1 MKKSFAQTIFCVIR
15 SRPHQLKDS
24 QMEYHIPAADYS
36 SINVSTYEKGIWVS
50 VMRHCGY
57 TSTHLTREQAEQLRD
72 ALIALTTETEDA
84 AQ

>member
-1 MKKSFAQTIFCVIR
+1 MKKRFAQQIFSVLR
-15 SRPHQLKDS
+15 SRPHQLQDS

-36 SINVSTYEKGIWVS
+36 SINVSTYEKGVWIS

-57 TSTHLTREQAEQLRD
+57 TSTHLTKEQAEQLRD
-72 ALIALTTETEDA
+72 ALIALTETADA

>member
-1 MKKSFAQTIFCVIR
+1 MKKRFAQQIFSVLR
-15 SRPHQLKDS
+15 SSPHQLQDS

-36 SINVSTYEKGIWVS
+36 SINVSTYEKGVWIS

-57 TSTHLTREQAEQLRD
+57 TSTHLTKEQAEQLRD
-72 ALIALTTETEDA
+72 ALIALTETADA

>member
-1 MKKSFAQTIFCVIR
+1 
-15 SRPHQLKDS
+15 
-24 QMEYHIPAADYS
+24 MEYHIPAADYS
-36 SINVSTYEKGIWVS
+36 SINISGYEGGVWIS

-57 TSTHLTREQAEQLRD
+57 TSTHLTRGQAEQLRD

>member
-1 MKKSFAQTIFCVIR
+1 
-15 SRPHQLKDS
+15 
-24 QMEYHIPAADYS
+24 MEYHIPAADYS
-36 SINVSTYEKGIWVS
+36 SINISGYEGGVWIS

-72 ALIALTTETEDA
+72 ALIALTQETADA